1 MCTNCLT
8 EITKL
13 DVCSTNVP
21 LLKYSN
27 ILLDQHTVSIGSYTE
42 IRKPLFYHHLF
53 D

>member
-1 MCTNCLT
+1 MCINCLT
-8 EITKL
+8 EITKP

-27 ILLDQHTVSIGSYTE
+27 ILPNQHIVSTGSYT
-42 IRKPLFYHHLF
+42 KPHFYHHLF